1 MVEAYPLVVESCRGL
16 STALVLLEL
25 VVKVW
30 SKVRMAV

>member
-1 MVEAYPLVVESCRGL
+1 MVEAYPLVVESCREL
-16 STALVLLEL
+16 STVLVLLEP